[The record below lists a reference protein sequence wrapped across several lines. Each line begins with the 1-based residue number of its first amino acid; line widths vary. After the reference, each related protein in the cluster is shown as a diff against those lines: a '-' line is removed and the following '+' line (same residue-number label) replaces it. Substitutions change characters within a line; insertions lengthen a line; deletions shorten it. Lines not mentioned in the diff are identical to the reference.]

1 MKRVTSYLLCLLL
14 VFGLAACSS
23 SKQEEFNW
31 TREGTFQDE
40 NGNYLMIYLSE
51 DIDHPGWSVGLY
63 TEEEMLGWFLMPGEG
78 NTLHGNLVP
87 DYEEGECIVTV
98 SEEGEDGVIVEVE
111 GGETYHFAP
120 MDMPDATI
128 FVSINTE
135 GMGAIDY
142 VEGEETP
149 EHDPEYPFQSA
160 QINIAEPATYT
171 ILATP
176 HMGWK
181 FVKWTKNG
189 EDLSTEALLT
199 LELAESADLIA
210 VFEMDEDWVNP
221 LAFLEG
227 DFVCDR
233 ANANVSVTDEDVFV
247 TIDWA
252 NSATEVARWDII
264 GQVDPDTLELAFE
277 YCTKRNLVFNDAG
290 EITDETT
297 EYEDGTGAIVF
308 KEDGSGFSWSDDQ
321 SGYTDLAFERLP
333 DAE

>member
-1 MKRVTSYLLCLLL
+1 MKKLISLLLCTLL
-14 VFGLAACSS
+14 VFGLAACSGS
-23 SKQEEFNW
+23 QEEAFNW

-40 NGNYLMIYLSE
+40 NGNYLMVYPSE

-87 DYEEGECIVTV
+87 EYEEGEFIVTL
-98 SEEGEDGVIVEVE
+98 SEEGEDGILVEVE
-111 GGETYHFAP
+111 GGETYHFTA
-120 MDMPDATI
+120 MDLPDATI

-135 GMGAIDY
+135 GLGAIDY
-142 VEGEETP
+142 AEGESAP

-160 QINIAEPATYT
+160 QINIAEPETYT

-181 FVKWTKNG
+181 FVKWTKDG
-189 EDLSTEALLT
+189 EDLSTDALLT
-199 LELAESADLIA
+199 LELGESADYIA

-227 DFVCDR
+227 DYVMDR
-233 ANANVSVTDEDVFV
+233 ANANVSVSDEDVFV

-252 NSATEVARWDII
+252 NSATEVARWNII
-264 GQVDPDTLELAFE
+264 GRVDPETMELAFD
-277 YCTKRNLVFNDAG
+277 YCSKRNLVFNSDG

-297 EYEDGTGAIVF
+297 EYEDGTGSIVF
-308 KEDGSGFSWSDDQ
+308 AEDGSGFTWSDDQ
-321 SGYTDLAFERLP
+321 SGYADLAFEKLP
-333 DAE
+333 EEE

>member
-1 MKRVTSYLLCLLL
+1 
-14 VFGLAACSS
+14 
-23 SKQEEFNW
+23 
-31 TREGTFQDE
+31 
-40 NGNYLMIYLSE
+40 
-51 DIDHPGWSVGLY
+51 
-63 TEEEMLGWFLMPGEG
+63 
-78 NTLHGNLVP
+78 
-87 DYEEGECIVTV
+87 
-98 SEEGEDGVIVEVE
+98 
-111 GGETYHFAP
+111 

>member
-1 MKRVTSYLLCLLL
+1 MKKIISLLLCLLL

-63 TEEEMLGWFLMPGEG
+63 TEEETHGWFLMPGEG

-87 DYEEGECIVTV
+87 DYEEGEFIVTV
-98 SEEGEDGVIVEVE
+98 SEEGEDGVMVEVE
-111 GGETYHFAP
+111 GGETYHFVP

-135 GMGAIDY
+135 GMGSIDY
-142 VEGEETP
+142 AEGEEAP
-149 EHDPEYPFQSA
+149 EHDEEYPFQSA

-176 HMGWK
+176 SMGWK

-297 EYEDGTGAIVF
+297 EYENGTGTIVF
-308 KEDGSGFSWSDDQ
+308 HEDGSGFTWSDDQ